1 MGVEVFMGVQREWWV
16 YGCPLFLTW
25 VIDGSSICH
34 SCPVDGTLAL
44 VSLFLTATMT
54 VALTVTLQMK
64 RMGFSELEML
74 SLAQVFPARVW
85 ESCSWTL
92 SLSIA
97 DIAIHGD
104 RGAGSR
110 SWALRHWLYYGLF
123 PCFFSAL
130 DSC

>member
-1 MGVEVFMGVQREWWV
+1 MV

-25 VIDGSSICH
+25 VIAGSSICH

-64 RMGFSELEML
+64 RMGFSELGML
-74 SLAQVFPARVW
+74 FLAQAFPARVR

-92 SLSIA
+92 GLSIA
-97 DIAIHGD
+97 AIAIHGH

-110 SWALRHWLYYGLF
+110 SWTLRHWLYYGSVPLF
-123 PCFFSAL
+123 VCFFFPQP
-130 DSC
+130 